1 MKSLQMKKFS
11 LMAAVA
17 AIFTFFATQAMAITA
32 PVAGSF
38 GYEAYNFLVTTLLKG
53 PFGAISAILLFL
65 VTILLFVQQKIVPA
79 IVCLVVGDRLYSR
92 SPVRSIRKAAPA
104 ETTFTLIRIAPS
116 ATARIR

>member
-1 MKSLQMKKFS
+1 MKSLKMKKFS

-32 PVAGSF
+32 PAAGSF

-53 PFGAISAILLFL
+53 PFGAIAAILLFL

-79 IVCLVVGDRLYSR
+79 IVCLV
-92 SPVRSIRKAAPA
+92 AAIV
-104 ETTFTLIRIAPS
+104 LINA
-116 ATARIR
+116 ANMVTALGAIY